1 MTRSTAERIS
11 DILNSIDRCSRY
23 APSLENE
30 DQDIAEMAADAVQ
43 RNLQMI
49 GEAVNHLPPE
59 LTAQYPNIAWPQ
71 IRGFRNILVHE
82 YFGVDTEI
90 VKDVIATHLSLLSE
104 ALEDALRRLES

>member
-1 MTRSTAERIS
+1 MQCKGTFRLSEKQSTIF
-11 DILNSIDRCSRY
+11 
-23 APSLENE
+23 
-30 DQDIAEMAADAVQ
+30 
-43 RNLQMI
+43 
-49 GEAVNHLPPE
+49 PPE